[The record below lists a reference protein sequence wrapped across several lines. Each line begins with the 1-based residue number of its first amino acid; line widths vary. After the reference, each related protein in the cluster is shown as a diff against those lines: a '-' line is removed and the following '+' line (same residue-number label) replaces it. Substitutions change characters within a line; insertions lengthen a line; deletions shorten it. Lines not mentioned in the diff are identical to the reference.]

1 MNDMEIAQDEALAV
15 GLAIQGVRHCLSV
28 CGLMTPAIQDAVIA
42 EGFVDLL
49 SFAELHDKDIHEM
62 VKSINTNPMPPPF
75 QVQRAPV
82 RGGGGR
88 GRGRGRGHVQPPLVP
103 PDDEQQQIIVPVIPE
118 AVKITRRSARRLCGL
133 VHWVK
138 DRMRRGV
145 QIDPYL
151 FDEAALIDAL
161 QEDEGEDLAD
171 TVDVDLP
178 DKFTPDKWVQ
188 WEIEFTNNLGTKR
201 GIRGILLSY
210 VI

>member
-49 SFAELHDKDIHEM
+49 SFAELRDKDIHEM
-62 VKSINTNPMPPPF
+62 VKSINTNPIPPPF

-82 RGGGGR
+82 RGGGGCGR
-88 GRGRGRGHVQPPLVP
+88 GRGRGRVQPPLVP
-103 PDDEQQQIIVPVIPE
+103 PDDKQQQIIVPVIPE
-118 AVKITRRSARRLCGL
+118 AIKITRRSARRLCGL

-188 WEIEFTNNLGTKR
+188 WEIEFTNYLGTKR
-201 GIRGILLSY
+201 GIPLSY